1 MCKKFSRS
9 AIATLL
15 VFVLALSA
23 CAGAPITS
31 TTENGNSTPAT
42 QATTTA
48 AGAQTGASETTAQAG
63 QTNAAA
69 SQEATLATAQA
80 TVAQPDGDSDNF
92 NAPGAF
98 PIVKEKEELIVVRF
112 PQQDVADIDSIPMTA
127 YMEEKTNVHIKWV
140 IFPIE
145 QFKERLSIAF
155 AGGDPMDVIIRG
167 NAAATSYTASET
179 IKLANQGFLLPIE
192 DLIQTDSVN
201 LKARFEAD
209 PLWEKAQIF
218 PDGHIYGLPNFNECF
233 HCYSGNR
240 MYINYKFLDAL
251 GMDEPKTTEEFR
263 TFLQRVVAEDP
274 NQNGERDEIGLV
286 GCSTNAARLVSTF
299 IMMSAFAYDD
309 GGSRI
314 YRDNAE
320 VKAGYL
326 QDEYREGL
334 KYLNELYNEKLIYP
348 ESFTQDVATAVALN
362 SQKYESIV
370 GALANMHYGTVGTRE
385 DGQPKRQ
392 TEYMGIGPLEG
403 PSGRKVALWNYA
415 SSYGAGSTGNGF
427 IPANCSNPKLVMRWI
442 DYGYSYEGTMD
453 SYMGQEGYGWEQPD
467 EGATGVDGSP
477 ALYKAMVHE
486 QSSPYYGRP
495 VAWGETMPL
504 FLDSVIRLGRQQ
516 SSDQFAPDGSG
527 EEAHYYALVKEKYQ
541 PYAISA
547 DEMLP
552 ILFYDE
558 DEAAKIAQYQATINT
573 YVNESIAR
581 FIIGDLDINSDAD
594 WDGFKRELEKLGVN
608 EYLAV
613 IQGACDKVQ

>member
-1 MCKKFSRS
+1 T
-9 AIATLL
+9 AALL
-15 VFVLALSA
+15 LGALLRGWGA
-23 CAGAPITS
+23 APRAAGETGAGGGGAAAP
-31 TTENGNSTPAT
+31 A
-42 QATTTA
+42 ATA
-48 AGAQTGASETTAQAG
+48 AGATEAATTAAAGAAGAAETTAA
-63 QTNAAA
+63 TTAAA
-69 SQEATLATAQA
+69 AAATTAASAAAATAA
-80 TVAQPDGDSDNF
+80 DAADADNF
-92 NAPGAF
+92 NELGTF
-98 PIVKEKEELIVVRF
+98 PIVKEMEEIIVVRF

-127 YMEEKTNVHIKWV
+127 YMEEKTNVRVKWV
-140 IFPIE
+140 IFPLE

-167 NAAATSYTASET
+167 NAGATSYSASET

-192 DLIQTDSVN
+192 GLVETDSVN

-209 PLWEKAQIF
+209 PRWEKAQIF
-218 PDGHIYGLPNFNECF
+218 PDGHIYGLPNYNECF

-240 MYINYKFLDAL
+240 MYINYKFLEAL
-251 GMDEPKTTEEFR
+251 GMEEPQTTEEFR
-263 TFLQRVVAEDP
+263 DFLQRVVSEDP
-274 NQNGERDEIGLV
+274 NQNGINDEIGLV

-299 IMMSAFAYDD
+299 IMMSAYAYDD
-309 GGSRI
+309 GNNRI
-314 YRDNAE
+314 YRENGV
-320 VKAGYL
+320 VKAGFM
-326 QDEYREGL
+326 QDGYREGL
-334 KYLNELYNEKLIYP
+334 KYLNELYDEKLIYP

-392 TEYMGIGPLEG
+392 TEYMGIGPLQG
-403 PSGRKVALWNYA
+403 PGGRRVAYWNYA

-427 IPANCSNPKLVMRWI
+427 IPANCSNPRLVMRWI

-467 EGATGVDGSP
+467 AGATGVDGSP
-477 ALYKAMVHE
+477 ALYKPMSHD
-486 QSSPYYGRP
+486 QSSPLYGRP

-504 FLDSVIRLGRQQ
+504 FLDSTIRLGRQQ
-516 SSDQFAPDGSG
+516 SSDQYAPDGSG
-527 EEAHYYALVKEKYQ
+527 EEAHYYAIVKDKYQ

-547 DEMLP
+547 DEVLP

-581 FIIGDLDINSDAD
+581 FIIGDLDIDSGAD
-594 WDGFKRELEKLGVN
+594 WDGFLRELEKLGID

-613 IQGACDKVQ
+613 IQGACEKVQ